1 MTQNQAGVTAL
12 VTAYARAYHAT
23 HDFPKIF
30 DDTLADQLYST
41 DEHLFFD
48 QNIAGMLKLVA
59 PELAAENPGQEEALA
74 LVMQLMNGSTTLS
87 RSRYTED
94 CLEEAVLGGIRQY
107 VILGAGMDTFAFR
120 RPEWAKG
127 LDVYEVDHP
136 VTQAMKLDR
145 VKRAGWS
152 TPDTLHFLPVDFQIQ
167 DLAEQLRLSGYSS
180 EIPGFYSWLGVIY
193 YLDLEVVQTTLRKI
207 TEVTFP
213 GSVIVFDYMGLDAL
227 NPGKASRQQKATREV
242 VRQSGEPFKTFFDP
256 AELRDLLA
264 SLGWKLLE
272 NLSPAEIES
281 RYFSGRSDRYH
292 ASEHVHFAR
301 AVVME

>member
-30 DDTLADQLYST
+30 DDTLADQLFT
-41 DEHLFFD
+41 PEEHAFFD
-48 QNIAGMLKLVA
+48 KNIAGMLKLVA

-120 RPEWAKG
+120 WPEWAKG
-127 LDVYEVDHP
+127 LEVFEVDHP
-136 VTQAMKLDR
+136 VTQAMKAER
-145 VKRAGWS
+145 VKRAGWPV
-152 TPDTLHFLPVDFQIQ
+152 PDTLHFLPVDFQTQ
-167 DLAEQLRLSGYSS
+167 DLAEELRLSGYSS
-180 EIPGFYSWLGVIY
+180 ETPGFYSWLGVTY
-193 YLDLEVVQTTLRKI
+193 YLDLEAVQTTLRKI
-207 TEVTFP
+207 MKVSSP
-213 GSVIVFDYMGLDAL
+213 GSVIVFDYMSLDAL
-227 NPGKASRQQKATREV
+227 VPGKASRQEKATREV
-242 VRQSGEPFKTFFDP
+242 VSQTGEPFKTFLDP
-256 AELRDLLA
+256 AELSSLLT
-264 SLGWKLLE
+264 SLGWKLVE

-292 ASEHVHFAR
+292 ASGHVHFAH
-301 AVVME
+301 AVVRE